1 MGLGWRVAPSAKLR
15 TCFDRLRLSGVC
27 RQFKALLPQTPH
39 PLSLSLSKATH
50 STSPT
55 P

>member
-15 TCFDRLRLSGVC
+15 TCFDRLRLSGCGVLENTTSYS
-27 RQFKALLPQTPH
+27 RPD

-50 STSPT
+50 NANPT

>member
-15 TCFDRLRLSGVC
+15 TCFDRLRLSGSGREYEVV
-27 RQFKALLPQTPH
+27 FSNTPH

-50 STSPT
+50 NATPT

>member
-1 MGLGWRVAPSAKLR
+1 MGMGWRVAPSAKLR

-39 PLSLSLSKATH
+39 PLSLSLSKATRNA
-50 STSPT
+50 PQT

>member
-1 MGLGWRVAPSAKLR
+1 MGLVSRVA
-15 TCFDRLRLSGVC
+15 FDRLRLSGVC
-27 RQFKALLPQTPH
+27 RQFNALLPQTPH

-50 STSPT
+50 NATPT